1 MFNFDSTT
9 SRKAMDTMANKKQA
23 SAKKKTTKSSPMKKV
38 QTRAQIAPRKSGNR
52 NGRGRA

>member
-1 MFNFDSTT
+1 
-9 SRKAMDTMANKKQA
+9 MANKKQA
-23 SAKKKTTKSSPMKKV
+23 SAKKKTTKPSPMKKV